1 MMSRRALL
9 LALSLLSPVS
19 ALPAM
24 ADDAAKTPTP
34 KTDAAKTTDNFTGE
48 AALLPTDSVTK
59 HHLNGIAYTAH
70 AGTLTL
76 RGPDG
81 KPTARMFYVA
91 YTKDGATDAK
101 RPVSYFFNGGPG
113 AATAY
118 LNLGAAGPVALT
130 MPTKDAT
137 DGTHATLGDNPDSW
151 LPFTDMVFFDAV
163 GTGYSRPLDTAKA
176 GDQFY
181 GVKQDASTFAKA
193 IQLWTAKNSRQASPH
208 YLVGESYGGIR
219 SIQVANALQMEQG
232 ILLNGVVMLSP
243 AIEMPLLDTD
253 ENPLSAALMIPSL
266 IAAHESP
273 NVTPQSADAA
283 YEWAMGTYL
292 SKVAGKLP
300 SGDEGKAFYAEISR
314 RTGLPE
320 DVVTRQHGVPAIGSH
335 DVMSRDGKLH
345 GLYDYT
351 QTIADP
357 SADGLDESPDP
368 TLFGFG
374 RAYGNAF
381 SGYAANDLGF
391 QTPLTYDLLSFKVN
405 SSWKW
410 SEGGPAPVHQI
421 PVLNRL
427 LALDPGLRVFVANGY
442 YDLACP
448 FGTARWMKDHLT
460 VGADRVSLHLYQGG
474 HMLYTRP
481 ASRHALSLDVA
492 SWMQQDAIQH

>member
-1 MMSRRALL
+1 MMTRRAAL
-9 LALSLLSPVS
+9 LALTLLTPVCT
-19 ALPAM
+19 AAA
-24 ADDAAKTPTP
+24 ADAP
-34 KTDAAKTTDNFTGE
+34 KPDTKVEAGKTTDAFTGE
-48 AALLPTDSVTK
+48 PALLPADSVTQ

-70 AGTLTL
+70 AGTLIL

-81 KPTARMFYVA
+81 KPTARMFYVS
-91 YTKDGATDAK
+91 YTKDGVPAGT

-118 LNLGAAGPVALT
+118 LNLGAAGPKALT
-130 MPTKDAT
+130 MPAKDPT
-137 DGTHATLGDNPDSW
+137 DGTHAQLADNPDSW
-151 LPFTDMVFFDAV
+151 LPVTDMVFIDAV
-163 GTGYSRPLDTAKA
+163 GTGYSRPTDTAKA

-193 IQLWTAKNSRQASPH
+193 IGLWTAANGREASPH

-232 ILLNGVVMLSP
+232 ILLNGIVMISP
-243 AIEMPLLDTD
+243 AIEMPLLDSD
-253 ENPLSAALMIPSL
+253 DNPLSAALMMPSL
-266 IAAHESP
+266 IAAHQSP
-273 NVTPQSADAA
+273 NVTEKTADEA
-283 YEWAMGTYL
+283 YQWSLNTYL
-292 SKVAGKLP
+292 PKIAGKLP
-300 SGDEGKAFYAEISR
+300 SGSDGQALYAEIAQ
-314 RTGLPE
+314 RTGLPQ
-320 DVVTRQHGVPAIGSH
+320 DVIARQHGIPAIGSH
-335 DVMSRDGKLH
+335 DIMSRDGRLY
-345 GLYDYT
+345 GLYDFT
-351 QTIADP
+351 QSIADP

-391 QTPLTYDLLSFKVN
+391 KTPLTYDLLSFKVN
-405 SSWKW
+405 GSWKW
-410 SEGGPAPVHQI
+410 SAGGPSPIHQI

-442 YDLACP
+442 YDVACP
-448 FGTARWMKDHLT
+448 FATARWMKDHLT

-481 ASRHALSLDVA
+481 ASRHALSADVA
-492 SWMQQDAIQH
+492 SWIQADSRQP